1 MQQSTQA
8 NSATT
13 QSDLSHTLWYPFWC
27 PHSVGRFSTPRLAP
41 KVREAA
47 AFRSTKP
54 VGSQRGEGTVEII
67 GSEGEMAIVVVDVAA
82 PEGAG
87 RMDDQ
92 MHLQGAAGE
101 PDPTFL
107 KGGRSMIVRPNRF

>member
-1 MQQSTQA
+1 LA
-8 NSATT
+8 V
-13 QSDLSHTLWYPFWC
+13 
-27 PHSVGRFSTPRLAP
+27 SVAR
-41 KVREAA
+41 
-47 AFRSTKP
+47 
-54 VGSQRGEGTVEII
+54 GTVEII

-101 PDPTFL
+101 PDPDVL
-107 KGGRSMIVRPNRF
+107 EGRTLNDREAE